1 MSALQSSNVTR
12 RWTRASILFAI
23 TVIVLLGM
31 VFGLSYL
38 GHEVYEAVTE
48 GNGVAAIDHPVLDR
62 AIALRSPALTD
73 AAVGLTLLAG
83 RVGSPVLTLL
93 ALGLLTWRRRDW
105 TPVALIGATMTGALL
120 LTIAGKSF
128 VGRVRP
134 PLSLA
139 LPPYE
144 DSPSFPSGHTLNAT
158 ALAVIVGYLVLLTV
172 ASRLGRALAIIL
184 ALGLALGVGLS
195 RVYLGQHWLTDVFGG
210 WLIGTAWALSVIIA
224 HRLWLYVRSSDR

>member
-1 MSALQSSNVTR
+1 MPALQPLNVNR
-12 RWTRASILFAI
+12 GWTRASILFAI
-23 TVIVLLGM
+23 TIFVLLGL
-31 VFGLSYL
+31 VIGLSYL

-48 GNGVAAIDHPVLDR
+48 GNGVAVIDHPVLDR
-62 AIALRSPALTD
+62 ATALRSTALTN

-83 RVGSPVLTLL
+83 RLGSPVLALL
-93 ALGLLTWRRRDW
+93 ALALLTWRRRDW

-120 LTIAGKSF
+120 LTIAGKTF

-144 DSPSFPSGHTLNAT
+144 NSPSFPSGHTLNAT

-172 ASRLGRALAIIL
+172 GSRLGRTFAIIFALA
-184 ALGLALGVGLS
+184 LALGVGLS

-210 WLIGTAWALSVIIA
+210 WLVGAAWALSVIIA
-224 HRLWLYVRSSDR
+224 HRLWLYVRSSNP